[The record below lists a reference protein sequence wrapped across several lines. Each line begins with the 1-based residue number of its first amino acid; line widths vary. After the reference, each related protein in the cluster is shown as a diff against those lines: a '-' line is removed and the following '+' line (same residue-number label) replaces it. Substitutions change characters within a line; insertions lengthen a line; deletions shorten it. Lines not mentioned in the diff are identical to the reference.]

1 MKKIIVTGCNGQLG
15 RAINKELEGKYELVN
30 TDVFKGEGITPLDI
44 TDVDAVTS
52 LAREVKPYAI
62 INCAAYTAVDAQE
75 SDVDLAYKINAIGP
89 RNLAIAGTETGAKLV
104 HISTDYV
111 FRGDGTKPYTEF
123 DVTGPVSKYG
133 ITKLAGEKFVEQF
146 SKEFFT
152 IRTAWLYG
160 DGKNF
165 VKTMMN
171 LSEKY
176 DEVSVVMDQL
186 GTPTST
192 YELARAIHF
201 LLETENYGLFHGTCE
216 GDTNWADFTEEI
228 FRIAGKNTRV
238 NHVTSA
244 EYSAKNPQAA
254 PRPAYSILENY
265 MFKLTSDFMFA
276 DWHDAI
282 EKYMKDYILK

>member
-1 MKKIIVTGCNGQLG
+1 
-15 RAINKELEGKYELVN
+15 
-30 TDVFKGEGITPLDI
+30 
-44 TDVDAVTS
+44 
-52 LAREVKPYAI
+52 
-62 INCAAYTAVDAQE
+62 
-75 SDVDLAYKINAIGP
+75 
-89 RNLAIAGTETGAKLV
+89 
-104 HISTDYV
+104 
-111 FRGDGTKPYTEF
+111 
-123 DVTGPVSKYG
+123 
-133 ITKLAGEKFVEQF
+133 
-146 SKEFFT
+146 
-152 IRTAWLYG
+152 
-160 DGKNF
+160 
-165 VKTMMN
+165 MMN

-265 MFKLTSDFMFA
+265 
-276 DWHDAI
+276 
-282 EKYMKDYILK
+282 YVNNKD